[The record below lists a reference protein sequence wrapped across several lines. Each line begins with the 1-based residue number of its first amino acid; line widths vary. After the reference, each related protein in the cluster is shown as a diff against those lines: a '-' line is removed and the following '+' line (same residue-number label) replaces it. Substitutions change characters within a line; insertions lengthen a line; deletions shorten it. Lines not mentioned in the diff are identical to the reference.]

1 MNRRLKYKGHTGSI
15 ETSVEDN
22 CLFGRLLNIDSLVS
36 YEGQTEA
43 ELEAG
48 FRLAVDDLLI
58 GECISHTSH

>member
-43 ELEAG
+43 ELEAA
-48 FRLAVDDLLI
+48 FRQAVDDLLS
-58 GECISHTSH
+58 GEYTAHPSP